1 MGSNEGAFHFD
12 RHGRTYHL
20 GIHNAEDLAR
30 VLELDPALWIATSA
44 PVDGLTCDS
53 DFLELVDFDGNGRIR
68 TDELCESIRWL
79 LDRLSDTSRLGAG
92 EDAVRASAI
101 NAEHSDGARIRA
113 TAVYILKALGLPEDT
128 ALRLEHLQAFQDDL
142 TRNAINGDG
151 IVTPAVADD
160 EQLRGFIADVR
171 ACAGGED
178 DRTGKAGITV
188 GHLDSFLEQATA
200 WLAWDDRRGSQADVL
215 MPLGDETP
223 TACDAWL
230 AVKGPVDDYFARCR
244 LAWHDAEAAGKL
256 AVVEAEEPPA
266 HDDVLRLAPLATVAA
281 GASLVLNDA
290 INPAF
295 RREVQTLRNL
305 VVTPLLGDVAAL
317 SEDQWQSVCSALA
330 PHAWWREDEP
340 RVGEPRSGESHRELG
355 SLGRQRLEECLA
367 GDYADGV
374 RRLLEADAEVAERLR
389 DIGRLRKLLLFH
401 KHILRLANNFVS
413 FPQLYDPQ
421 RRAMFEMGALVMDG
435 RWFDFSVRVSD
446 VKSHAKL
453 AKTSAIYVMYVSL
466 TCAEH
471 TDAELVAVPATAG
484 TIGGLRVGKR
494 GVFDGIDGVRYD
506 AEVVQIIENPISF
519 AEALVAPFV
528 QLGRFIGGKIQS
540 LSGAAQKQLS
550 GRFGKAVKGVKEGAV
565 KAAQTTV
572 VPPPPPPPRPV
583 GSSRRDMLVGA
594 SVSFAALSS
603 ALAFITK
610 TLAGLT
616 WWQLLI
622 AVGSIALLIFL
633 PSAIIAGLKLRRRNL
648 SAILE
653 GCGWA
658 INADMRLSRRQR
670 RQFTSRCP
678 YPADALGT
686 PRRRWLVLVLLIGVA
701 VALLWLGLEVW
712 LS

>member
-1 MGSNEGAFHFD
+1 VGSNEGGFHFD

-44 PVDGLTCDS
+44 PVDGLTCDAE
-53 DFLELVDFDGNGRIR
+53 FLELVDFDGNGRIR
-68 TDELCESIRWL
+68 TDELCESIAWL
-79 LDRLSDTSRLGAG
+79 LDRLSDTSRLQDG
-92 EDAVRASAI
+92 EDAVPAAAI
-101 NAEHSDGARIRA
+101 NAEHGNGSGIRA
-113 TAVYILKALGLPEDT
+113 TAVYILNALGLPEDT
-128 ALRLEHLQAFQDDL
+128 ALRLKHLHTFQDDL

-151 IVTPAVADD
+151 IVPPEAAAD

-171 ACAGGED
+171 DCAGSAD
-178 DRTGKAGITV
+178 DRTGKAGITA
-188 GHLDSFLEQATA
+188 GHLDSFVEQAAA
-200 WLAWDDRRGSQADVL
+200 WLAWDDRRASQAELL
-215 MPLGDETP
+215 MPLGEETP
-223 TACDAWL
+223 AACEAWL
-230 AVKGPVDDYFARCR
+230 AVKERVDDYFARCR
-244 LAWHDAEAAGKL
+244 LAWHDTEAAGKL
-256 AVVEAEEPPA
+256 RVVAPEDPSVP
-266 HDDVLRLAPLATVAA
+266 DDVLGRAPLAM
-281 GASLVLNDA
+281 VLPDTPLFMDDT

-295 RREVQTLRNL
+295 RRQVETLNKL
-305 VVTPLLGDVAAL
+305 VVAPLLGDVPAL
-317 SEDQWQSVCSALA
+317 TEEQWQSVCDTLT
-330 PHAWWREDEP
+330 PHDRWRADEP
-340 RVGEPRSGESHRELG
+340 RVGEPRTGESLRELG
-355 SLGRQRLEECLA
+355 SLGRQRLEACSA
-367 GDYADGV
+367 GDLAAGV
-374 RRLLEADAEVAERLR
+374 RRLLKADAEVADRLR

-413 FPQLYDPQ
+413 FPELYDPEQ
-421 RRAMFEMGALVMDG
+421 RAMFEVGALVMDG
-435 RWFDFSVRVSD
+435 RWFDFSVRVLD
-446 VKSHAKL
+446 VKAHAKL

-466 TCAEH
+466 TRAGQA
-471 TDAELVAVPATAG
+471 DAELVAVPATAG

-494 GVFDGIDGVRYD
+494 GVFDGIDGERYD

-519 AEALVAPFV
+519 VEALVGPFV
-528 QLGRFIGGKIQS
+528 QLGRFVSGKIQS

-565 KAAQTTV
+565 KAAQTPV
-572 VPPPPPPPRPV
+572 APAPPAA

-594 SVSFAALSS
+594 SLSFAALSS

-622 AVGSIALLIFL
+622 AVGSIMLLVFL

-658 INADMRLSRRQR
+658 INADMRLSGKQR
-670 RQFTSRCP
+670 RQFTRRCP
-678 YPADALGT
+678 YPADARGT
-686 PRRRWLVLVLLIGVA
+686 PRRRWLVLVLLICIAG
-701 VALLWLGLEVW
+701 ALVWLGLEMW